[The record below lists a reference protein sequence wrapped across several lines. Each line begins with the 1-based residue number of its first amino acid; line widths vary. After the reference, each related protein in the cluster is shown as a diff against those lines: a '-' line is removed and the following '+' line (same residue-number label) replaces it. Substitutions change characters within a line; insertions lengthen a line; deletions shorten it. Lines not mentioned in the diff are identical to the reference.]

1 MSQPFVGEIRMFG
14 FNFAPR
20 GWQLCNGQTL
30 SISQNA
36 ALFSLLGTTYGGNG
50 TTTFQL
56 PNLQSR
62 VPIHQGTGVGLST
75 YVMGENAGN
84 ENVTLLSTQ
93 MPLHTHQVSAVTST
107 SGNVAQPAAGY
118 PATVQITGE
127 TKGGTVATYST
138 ATPNATMNPGMISSV
153 GGSQPHPNMQ
163 PYLCVSFC
171 IATVG
176 IFPSRN

>member
-30 SISQNA
+30 AISQNA

-62 VPIHQGTGVGLST
+62 VPIHQGTGLGLST
-75 YVMGENAGN
+75 YVMGEAAGT
-84 ENVTLLSTQ
+84 ENVTLLQTQ
-93 MPLHTHQVSAVTST
+93 MPMHTHLENAVTT
-107 SGNVAQPAAGY
+107 TANNVASPSGSYAAT
-118 PATVQITGE
+118 PTAE
-127 TKGGTVATYST
+127 PRGTSVAPYST
-138 ATPNATMNPGMISSV
+138 ATPNATLNAGAIAPA